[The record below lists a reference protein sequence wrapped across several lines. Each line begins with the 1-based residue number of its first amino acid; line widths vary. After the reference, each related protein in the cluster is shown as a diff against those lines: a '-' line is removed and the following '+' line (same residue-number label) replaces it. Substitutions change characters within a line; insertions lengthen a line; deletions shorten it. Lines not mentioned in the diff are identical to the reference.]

1 MLLGGNSGGI
11 VRHILSWLF
20 LLFASAAQGADSPD
34 RVVILG
40 VSVVDVEK
48 AMSVSDRAVIISGSK
63 IEEISAAKGYV
74 VPAGT
79 RVIDGS
85 GKWLIPGLWDMHV
98 HIDHPGQVSLFLANG
113 VTGVREMNS
122 SPFTLALRDE
132 IRGGKRLGPQIV
144 AGLYADASRNPQP
157 PDRRPVD
164 TPVEA
169 RELVRRGKRDGYD
182 FIKVYTGLSPEA
194 YAALVEEAKAQGMA
208 VAGHCPEWVG
218 AAEASRLGQR
228 SMEHCTGLT
237 ITTSKNDAAVRREL
251 AALPRVPHGYDID
264 DVFRIHINA
273 FDSVDEK
280 KRDEL
285 FALFVKEQT
294 WQTPTLVMQRP
305 IPAPGD
311 GKPDSRRKYAPPGSV
326 MIWDRMQQSAEFRDR
341 SRAMSRMARE
351 SVRAMH
357 RANVPMLAGT
367 DVSITGFDIIA
378 GFGLHDELELL
389 VGCGLTPAEALRT
402 ATINPA
408 RYRQTEGSAGTVAVG
423 KRADLVLLD
432 ADPLADIG
440 NVRKIAGVVVDGR
453 WLPRVEL
460 NEILNKAAESFK

>member
-1 MLLGGNSGGI
+1 MRHVSLWMVLLA
-11 VRHILSWLF
+11 
-20 LLFASAAQGADSPD
+20 ASVAQGADSAP
-34 RVVILG
+34 RVALVG
-40 VSVVDVEK
+40 VSVIDVEK
-48 AMSVSDRAVIISGSK
+48 EVAVADRAVVLSGSK
-63 IEEISAAKGYV
+63 IEAISAAKGYV
-74 VPAGT
+74 APAGT
-79 RVIDGS
+79 TVVDAS

-98 HIDHPGQVSLFLANG
+98 HLDHPGQLSLFVANG
-113 VTGVREMNS
+113 VTGIREMNS
-122 SPFTLALRDE
+122 SQFILSLREE
-132 IRGGKRLGPQIV
+132 IRSGKRPGPQIV

-164 TPVEA
+164 TPDQG
-169 RELVRRGKRDGYD
+169 RELVRRGKSQGYD

-194 YAALVEEAKAQGMA
+194 YAAIVEEAKAQGIP

-228 SMEHCTGLT
+228 SFEHCTGLN
-237 ITTSKNDAAVRREL
+237 ISASKDEAALRREL

-264 DVFRIHINA
+264 AAHRIHMKA
-273 FDSVDEK
+273 FDSLDEK

-285 FALFVKEQT
+285 FALFKKNRT

-305 IPAPGD
+305 IPAPGLD
-311 GKPDSRRKYAPPGSV
+311 KLGSRGKYAPPGTA
-326 MIWDRMQQSAEFRDR
+326 MIWDRIRQSAELRDK
-341 SRAMSRMARE
+341 SQAMSRMARE
-351 SVRAMH
+351 TVRAM
-357 RANVPMLAGT
+357 RMANVPMLAGT
-367 DVSITGFDIIA
+367 DICVMGFGIIA

-408 RYRQTEGSAGTVAVG
+408 KYFQSEGSAGTVAVG

-440 NVRKIAGVVVDGR
+440 NIRKIAGVVVGGR
-453 WLPRVEL
+453 LLRRDEL
-460 NEILNKAAESFK
+460 DELLKRAAKSFK